1 MHTIFTLIL
10 FPAIAGGMFRILK
23 GPTAA
28 DRMMTAQLFGTCGVA
43 ILLLLSSGMGNPVL
57 LDIALV
63 FSLLAALATMTFVR
77 RTWHG
82 SGKKNRNSSPGTRDY
97 GNPVP

>member
-1 MHTIFTLIL
+1 MSWMHTIFALIL
-10 FPAIAGGMFRILK
+10 LPAIATGMFRILR

-43 ILLLLSSGMGNPVL
+43 ILLLLSTGMGNPVL

-63 FSLLAALATMTFVR
+63 FALLAALATITFVR

-82 SGKKNRNSSPGTRDY
+82 SNKRNH
-97 GNPVP
+97 GNPL